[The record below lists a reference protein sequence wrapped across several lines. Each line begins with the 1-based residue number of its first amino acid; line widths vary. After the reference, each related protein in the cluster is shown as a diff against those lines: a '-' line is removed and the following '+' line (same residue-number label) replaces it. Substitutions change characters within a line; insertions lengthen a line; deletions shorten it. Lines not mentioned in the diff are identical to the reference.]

1 MTTQI
6 RAIGDLIAARRASA
20 NAAAT
25 AGSTGDN
32 TEVVGVIL
40 DRAAM
45 GWPQSC
51 QVVIPFTAT
60 LAASATLT
68 IAWDIDT
75 GDASNLSGSEVL
87 EAATAVTVATGPS
100 GGGTVT
106 GELTANVSLAGAGR
120 YLRLN
125 FTPNLSA
132 ANTDTAALS
141 SVIVFGGMDR
151 LPQ

>member
-6 RAIGDLIAARRASA
+6 RAIGDLVAVRRASA

-25 AGSTGDN
+25 AGGTGDA
-32 TEVVGVIL
+32 TETVGVII
-40 DRAAM
+40 DRAAI

-51 QVVIPFTAT
+51 VVAIPF
-60 LAASATLT
+60 SATLGAAAT
-68 IAWDIDT
+68 LSIAWDVDT
-75 GDASNLSGSEVL
+75 GENSALSDADVL
-87 EAATAVTVATGPS
+87 ESADAAVVATGPS

-132 ANTDTAALS
+132 ANTDVAALS
-141 SVIVFGGMDR
+141 SVIVFGGSDR

>member
-1 MTTQI
+1 MTMQI
-6 RAIGDLIAARRASA
+6 RAIGDLIVARRASA

-25 AGSTGDN
+25 AGGSGDN
-32 TEVVGVIL
+32 TEVVGVII
-40 DRAAM
+40 DRAAI

-51 QVVIPFTAT
+51 LVVIPFTAT
-60 LAASATLT
+60 LAAADTLS
-68 IAWDIDT
+68 IAWDIDS
-75 GDASNLSGSEVL
+75 GDASNLAGADVL
-87 EAATAVTVATGPS
+87 EAATATVVAAGPS

-106 GELTANVSLAGAGR
+106 GELTAKVNLAGAGR

-125 FTPNLSA
+125 FTPDLSR

>member
-6 RAIGDLIAARRASA
+6 RSIGDQIVTRRASA

-32 TEVVGVIL
+32 TEVVGVIIDL
-40 DRAAM
+40 AAI

-60 LAASATLT
+60 LAAAATLT

-75 GDASNLSGSEVL
+75 GSASNLSGSSVL
-87 EAATAVTVATGPS
+87 TSAAAATVATGPG
-100 GGGTVT
+100 GGGTVP
-106 GELTANVSLAGAGR
+106 GQLTANVDLSGADR
-120 YLRLN
+120 YVRLN

-141 SVIVFGGMDR
+141 SVIVFGGMNR